1 MYEVSKEI
9 MGNYSS
15 KAEKVYKILRK
26 NIIERKLLPG
36 QKLVERELIEKLGVS
51 KTPVR
56 EALTKLKKDGLVE
69 GNLRQSASVIRVSRK
84 DVVEIYNLREVLE
97 ALAAKC
103 AAEKITPEKAEE
115 LRSNI
120 QLSEEYVKENN
131 LKEYTRLD
139 LKFHNLVEIISEN
152 KRLYEMAQYLRYQV
166 KVLMTTSITLPG
178 RGVKVS
184 LSEHKK
190 IVEAIINQNPNL
202 AERMAK
208 KHVRKTRKAVLDWFD
223 RTQW

>member
-1 MYEVSKEI
+1 MEENYLSKT
-9 MGNYSS
+9 
-15 KAEKVYKILRK
+15 EKVYRILRED
-26 NIIERKLLPG
+26 IVERRLLPG
-36 QKLVERELIEKLGVS
+36 QRLVERELIEKLGVS

-56 EALTKLKKDGLVE
+56 EALARLKKDGFVE
-69 GNLRQSASVIRVSRK
+69 GNSRQSASVIRISRK
-84 DVVEIYNLREVLE
+84 DVAEIYNLREVLE
-97 ALAAKC
+97 GLAATC
-103 AAEKITPEKAEE
+103 VADKITPEKAEE
-115 LRSNI
+115 LLSNI
-120 QLSEEYVKENN
+120 RLSENCVRENN

-152 KRLYEMAQYLRYQV
+152 KRLYEMMQYLRYQV

-202 AERMAK
+202 AGRMAK
-208 KHVRKTRKAVLDWFD
+208 KHVRKTSKAVLDWFD